1 MIQGIDVSKYQ
12 GVIDWHA
19 VTPKIG
25 FAFVRSTMDDAL
37 VDPKLDRNRK
47 ALADAGV
54 IRGYY
59 HFAHPDKPAAVQ
71 AKHAC
76 DTLGALSAG
85 ELDLVLDLEWTHRGE
100 TPTSWSP
107 DDTKLMQTWTREFVS
122 AVQSAC
128 PGRNV
133 VIYTRFNFWSQYLG
147 GMAPPAGCPLWIA
160 EYRQTSTPPA
170 DPSEW
175 EAWALAR
182 PPKSSAPWPTWAFWQ
197 FSSKALLP
205 GIGGGVDANLFQGT
219 MDDLRRLAHLAP
231 QAPVSGP
238 TADALCRLMLSQ
250 AGDPYVFGYE
260 VRLDDPNPP
269 AFDCSEVLEWAAAQ
283 LHVMPKMPDGSWNQA
298 THIRDH
304 GLLLPVDTA
313 IGTRGAVLFKFS
325 SSPFEGT
332 RPSMA
337 HVAVSLGDGRTIEAK
352 PSGVGVYPAIGR
364 GFTHAGRVPGIDY
377 SGNPQGGAIQ
387 RGDKGPEVRAWQLAL
402 LAFRSAIL
410 PKFGADGDFGAE
422 TEEATKTF
430 QSAMGLPPTGVVG
443 PEAREAMQ
451 RVLSASRTG
460 APRTPRGARPER
472 IHNVHFEATT
482 GTPREAPLSHT
493 FSLGG
498 LEITIR
504 LSPEAHEKI
513 SSPGPVARSPV
524 GDEQRPVAEDESAL
538 ALPPR
543 RADASGG
550 KALFERAG
558 KLSLAARETLF
569 QDQIL
574 AGNVPSFA
582 RALLPIRL
590 TAPGGAL
597 AGVILVTP
605 DYLAVGSDEDFVRVP
620 ITPITAQ
627 RIADELGCLLP
638 TKKIATDV
646 FAAGRA
652 QVAIPYSR
660 DREAPATFVRH
671 DADIEAA
678 RKTRGDPLGL
688 LLTGHKKDIVVT
700 NRLCHYPHK
709 LAIFGFY
716 QANRKPWQDM
726 NTKSRL
732 PLAHHDLYVDY
743 SHGVRLVHGMM
754 RVGTAQLRVADV
766 LRDPALAPLVSE
778 EGVIFAPRYEIRS
791 IG

>member
-19 VTPKIG
+19 VAPKIG
-25 FAFVRSTMDDAL
+25 FAFVRSTMDEAL

-47 ALADAGV
+47 ALADAGM

-59 HFAHPDKPAAVQ
+59 HFAHPEKPAAVQ

-76 DTLGALSAG
+76 DTLGPLSAG

-100 TPTSWSP
+100 TPASWSP
-107 DDTKLMQTWTREFVS
+107 DDTKLMQAWTREFVA

-170 DPSEW
+170 DPTTW

-182 PPKSSAPWPTWAFWQ
+182 PPKSSAPWPAWAFWQ

-231 QAPVSGP
+231 EAPVRGP

-260 VRLDDPNPP
+260 VRLDDPNPS
-269 AFDCSEVLEWAAAQ
+269 AFDCSEILEWAAAQ
-283 LHVMPKMPDGSWNQA
+283 LHITPKMPDGSWSQA

-332 RPSMA
+332 RPSTA
-337 HVAVSLGDGRTIEAK
+337 HVAVSLGDGRTIEAR
-352 PSGVGVYPAIGR
+352 PGGVGVYPAIGR
-364 GFTHAGRVPGIDY
+364 GFTHAGRVPGLDY
-377 SGNPQGGAIQ
+377 SGNPQGGAID
-387 RGDKGPEVRAWQLAL
+387 RGDKGPEVRAWQLHL
-402 LAFRSAIL
+402 LAFRPTIL

-430 QSAMGLPPTGVVG
+430 QSAMGLPPTGIVG
-443 PEAREAMQ
+443 PETREAMQ
-451 RVLSASRTG
+451 RVLSMSPSGT
-460 APRTPRGARPER
+460 PRTPRGTPSDGM
-472 IHNVHFEATT
+472 HDVHMEALEP
-482 GTPREAPLSHT
+482 GRKAPLVHT

-498 LEITIR
+498 FAITVR
-504 LSPEAHEKI
+504 LSPEGLEKLG
-513 SSPGPVARSPV
+513 SLPPGVRALEAGEP
-524 GDEQRPVAEDESAL
+524 RPSDADESAL
-538 ALPPR
+538 PLPPR
-543 RADASGG
+543 RADAPGG

-558 KLSLAARETLF
+558 KLSLAAREALF
-569 QDQIL
+569 HDQIL

-582 RALLPIRL
+582 RAWWPVRV

-597 AGVILVTP
+597 VGVILVTP

-620 ITPITAQ
+620 LTPITAQ
-627 RIADELGCLLP
+627 RIADDLGCLLP
-638 TKKIATDV
+638 TKKIAMDV

-652 QVAIPYSR
+652 QVAIPRSH

-678 RKTRGDPLGL
+678 RKTRGDPLGS

-700 NRLCHYPHK
+700 NRLCHCAHK

-716 QANRKPWQDM
+716 QANRKPWQDL

-732 PLAHHDLYVDY
+732 PLAHYDLYVDY
-743 SHGVRLVHGMM
+743 SHGVRLVHGLM
-754 RVGTAQLRVADV
+754 RVGTARMRVAEV
-766 LRDPALAPLVSE
+766 LRDPALASLVSE
-778 EGVIFAPRYEIRS
+778 EGVIFAPRYEIHP